1 MPGFAHV
8 GILAP
13 SSVEVIGVLR
23 RAKTSWVSDF
33 TCYFSWMPD
42 FGLRALGELVTVF
55 LHQAYFAFTKR
66 LAAIA
71 IID

>member
-1 MPGFAHV
+1 MYVFNLLSSSIGSLTGFAQV

-13 SSVEVIGVLR
+13 STMEVIGVLR
-23 RAKTSWVSDF
+23 RAKTSLVSDF

-55 LHQAYFAFTKR
+55 YFQ
-66 LAAIA
+66 
-71 IID
+71 